1 VRAALFGLISNYT
14 LLILAQVLGGITSAT
29 IGVMTVLVVTDFQA
43 PDMTWRRPLRWLAV
57 AAAVAGAACF
67 LVAMNMARITVLP
80 QTSTSSHKEHLQP
93 KSSSTP
99 S

>member
-43 PDMTWRRPLRWLAV
+43 PDMTWRRPLRWLAERGRCNSSSRHTRS
-57 AAAVAGAACF
+57 AVAFDRGPQGNCRRD
-67 LVAMNMARITVLP
+67 ARI
-80 QTSTSSHKEHLQP
+80 
-93 KSSSTP
+93 
-99 S
+99 